1 VNPQNNPDDTA
12 GQGSRRPG
20 QWPVDR
26 AELPELPDPG
36 VEPDR
41 RHVAEQARFHITLN
55 TFRGALEEQPTPNLV
70 RAAGRRWLTAAAQ
83 IVEEVANSVP
93 NKNKERDR

>member
-1 VNPQNNPDDTA
+1 MNPLNDPDDTA
-12 GQGSRRPG
+12 GQGSLRPG
-20 QWPVDR
+20 QWPVAR

-41 RHVAEQARFHITLN
+41 RHIAEQARFHITLN

-70 RAAGRRWLTAAAQ
+70 RATGRRWLTAAAQ
-83 IVEEVANSVP
+83 VVEEVA
-93 NKNKERDR
+93 KNMEGRK